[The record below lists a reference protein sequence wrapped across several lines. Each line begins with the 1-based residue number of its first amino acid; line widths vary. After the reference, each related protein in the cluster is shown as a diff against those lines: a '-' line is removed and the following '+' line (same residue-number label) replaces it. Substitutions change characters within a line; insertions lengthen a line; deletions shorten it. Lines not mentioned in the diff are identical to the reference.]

1 MQHLLGLGMA
11 VALYVL
17 LLRRGSP
24 RWLAALATAPV
35 LLDAYQLQM
44 EQTVMPDVLF
54 EALLVA
60 GLAALLWRPR
70 PRLWMVLVAG
80 VLLGSTATMWQP
92 GEILVVPA
100 VIYVLIV
107 APGWR
112 QTLRNAGLVCAAFAL
127 PIVLVSLRD
136 YIKLG
141 QFSLA
146 PNASS
151 TIYGRM
157 AYAADCQTLTLPSYE
172 RSLCP
177 PHQLAL
183 RLGPDGLDHAQAS
196 PLKHFV
202 PPAGMAQRTAATDF
216 SRRVLQQQPL
226 RVAGSILRDAEKLFE
241 VHRVSSPGDT
251 WIGRW
256 QFQTHF
262 PTYYPYVQ
270 VTGGQLEFWDLG
282 VGGLPVELGTGQ
294 QLGGGGPVVVRP
306 LAAFLR
312 GYQLDGGYTPG
323 PLLLASLLA
332 GLIGSAFLL
341 RRRRPSTDAGRST
354 KAGPDT
360 EPAGTPRGRAATCS
374 GPGSSC
380 CCSPTSSSSPGATS
394 CPRWSSCRPRVRSAS
409 P

>member
-1 MQHLLGLGMA
+1 
-11 VALYVL
+11 
-17 LLRRGSP
+17 
-24 RWLAALATAPV
+24 
-35 LLDAYQLQM
+35 
-44 EQTVMPDVLF
+44 
-54 EALLVA
+54 
-60 GLAALLWRPR
+60 
-70 PRLWMVLVAG
+70 
-80 VLLGSTATMWQP
+80 
-92 GEILVVPA
+92 
-100 VIYVLIV
+100 
-107 APGWR
+107 
-112 QTLRNAGLVCAAFAL
+112 
-127 PIVLVSLRD
+127 
-136 YIKLG
+136 
-141 QFSLA
+141 
-146 PNASS
+146 
-151 TIYGRM
+151 M
-157 AYAADCQTLTLPSYE
+157 AYAADCQTLSLPSYE

-183 RLGPDGLDHAQAS
+183 KLGPDGLDHAQAS

-216 SRRVLQQQPL
+216 SRRVLLQQPL

-282 VGGLPVELGTGQ
+282 AGGLPVELGTGQ

-354 KAGPDT
+354 EAGPDT
-360 EPAGTPRGRAATCS
+360 EAGRDTARACCYLLGSGVVLLLLADVFEFSWRYQLPAVVILPPAGALGITVIIGYLRGLRGSRRADSRAEPSPAQAGS
-374 GPGSSC
+374 GAAG
-380 CCSPTSSSSPGATS
+380 TA
-394 CPRWSSCRPRVRSAS
+394 R
-409 P
+409 